1 MKKSL
6 ILFFTLLV
14 YDSCIDRLDVITPN
28 SNFQLVVD
36 GSITD
41 APGPYTVKLSRT
53 RKLVDYSPLP
63 TVLAKSVTI
72 FDDEGNSE
80 ILTETTTDVFQTSP
94 TGIRGVIGREYFVR
108 IELHNGKIYES
119 IPEEIK
125 PAGTVDSVYYEFQKN
140 VSEKGIASYHFRIF
154 MDSRGKP
161 EGENYFLWKLTGTY
175 RVITSPKLYFV
186 RDGDVYLKRPRPCSG
201 FILDPNTDELVYVSP
216 CECCQCWASQ
226 VGEKPN
232 VSDNYTTA
240 NGRFSKVD
248 MGIVPVEFWNF
259 WDKTLVKV
267 EQLSLSKTAFNYWK
281 TIQDQKEGA
290 TSLFQ
295 PASGKAIS
303 NVFLKN
309 GNEEVQGIFYAAA
322 VSKKILFLTTLDI
335 PLGPSVIPPPPAL
348 PPRAVPKAGEP
359 YVDGPFF
366 SIDPFVIRESCLL
379 AFKHSTTQQPPDW
392 K

>member
-14 YDSCIDRLDVITPN
+14 YDSCIDPLEIITPT

-41 APGPYTVKLSRT
+41 APGPYTVKLSRA
-53 RKLVDYSPLP
+53 RKLVDFSPPP

-72 FDDEGNSE
+72 FDDLGNSE
-80 ILTETTTDVFQTSP
+80 VLTETSTDVFQTNP

-125 PAGTVDSVYYEFQKN
+125 PAGTVDSIYYEFQTK
-140 VSEKGIASYHFRIF
+140 VSEKGTNSYQFRFF
-154 MDSRGKP
+154 MNAQGEKD
-161 EGENYFLWKLTGTY
+161 GENYFLWKMTGTY
-175 RVITSPKLYFV
+175 RVITSPKLYIV
-186 RDGDVYLKRPRPCSG
+186 RSSDIYLKRPRPCSG
-201 FILDPNTDELVYVSP
+201 FVLDPDTNELVYVRP
-216 CECCQCWASQ
+216 CECCQCWVDL

-232 VSDNYTTA
+232 VSDNYIVA
-240 NGRFSKVD
+240 GQKFNKVD
-248 MGIVPVEFWNF
+248 MGVIPVEFWPF
-259 WDKTLVKV
+259 WDKVLINV
-267 EQLSLSKTAFNYWK
+267 EQLSLSQAAFSYWK

-290 TSLFQ
+290 LSLFQ
-295 PASGKAIS
+295 PSIGKALSNIS
-303 NVFLKN
+303 LKN
-309 GNEEVQGIFYAAA
+309 GNEEVQGFFYAAG
-322 VSKKILFLTTLDI
+322 VSKKKLFISVRDI
-335 PLGPSVIPPPPAL
+335 PLGPAAIPPPPGL
-348 PPRAVPKAGEP
+348 GPGRQDTINP
-359 YVDGPFF
+359 YIV
-366 SIDPFVIRESCLL
+366 RESCLL